1 MREARPVTDAPVT
14 GSGPPDGPDL
24 TRSAARN
31 EEGGTASGWRTWVRR
46 LYVVALLV
54 AAVVVFV
61 SQRER
66 IGDLVDGTRPAP
78 LLASLA
84 LGFVSLL
91 QAAWI
96 WSRGLTGLGSAR
108 SIGDTL
114 EATVASIPARYVP
127 GSIWFAA
134 GRVAHLRSSGSPAA
148 ALGVVAVL
156 ETLLS
161 FLIAVALGLGL
172 VAAAGAG
179 DQGLG
184 VVALVLTAGGVGL
197 AASPWVLNP
206 LVRWAAR
213 RRGIDRVP
221 DLRWSLELE
230 LCAHLV
236 AFWAASA
243 AAFVLYISAFPAVD
257 THGVIET
264 AGTFLLA
271 WAAGFVA
278 VFAPQGAGVFE
289 TAVAGTLDG
298 APVASLAVVVA
309 GYRALIAVRDAI
321 AVGGLALY
329 RSLSPGQ

>member
-1 MREARPVTDAPVT
+1 MV
-14 GSGPPDGPDL
+14 S
-24 TRSAARN
+24 
-31 EEGGTASGWRTWVRR
+31 ASGWRPWVRR
-46 LYVVALLV
+46 LYVAALLA
-54 AAVVVFV
+54 AAVVVAV

-66 IGDLVDGTRPAP
+66 IADLVDGTRPGP

-96 WSRGLTGLGSAR
+96 WSRALGGLGSPR
-108 SIGDTL
+108 SVGDTL

-127 GSIWFAA
+127 GSIWYAA

-148 ALGVVAVL
+148 ALGVVALL

-161 FLIAVALGLGL
+161 FLVAVALGVGLL
-172 VAAAGAG
+172 VAAGAD

-184 VVALVLTAGGVGL
+184 AVALIVTAVVLGL

-213 RRGIDRVP
+213 RRGIERVP
-221 DLRWSLELE
+221 ELRWSLELE

-236 AFWAASA
+236 VFWAASA
-243 AAFVLYISAFPAVD
+243 AAFALYLDAFPEID
-257 THGVIET
+257 TTGTLET

-298 APVASLAVVVA
+298 GSVASLAVVVA
-309 GYRALIAVRDAI
+309 GYRALIAVRDVI
-321 AVGGLALY
+321 AVGALALH
-329 RSLSPGQ
+329 RAMSPARDRV